1 MILKTIKNILE
12 KLEKGMTLT
21 KIINRCENAVKR
33 DKVKRLQK
41 KLINAQMYANLS
53 YFNLKTINL
62 SKRARKNTL

>member
-41 KLINAQMYANLS
+41 KLINAQMYA
-53 YFNLKTINL
+53 KTGLGKHLLYWIEPIH
-62 SKRARKNTL
+62 S